1 MADQREEDKDP
12 IDSPT
17 GPLADR
23 VAVKEKSRKAESRAQ
38 RDIDDLVT
46 ILSDIRGRR
55 FIRRYL
61 DETGIFKQPFNNS
74 GSITAFNCGMMNV
87 GQKLWAEC
95 NEADPEA
102 LILMQAEYKKENQ
115 NG

>member
-1 MADQREEDKDP
+1 MVEEEKNPLEGQLGETADPKA
-12 IDSPT
+12 I
-17 GPLADR
+17 
-23 VAVKEKSRKAESRAQ
+23 KEKTRKASSRAQ
-38 RDIDDLVT
+38 RDIDDLAT

-61 DETGIFKQPFNNS
+61 DETGVFKQPFNNS

-102 LILMQAEYKKENQ
+102 LILMQAEFKKETQ
-115 NG
+115 NA